1 MFFTETQRNSLEP
14 AREGRVLI
22 RLRPAAAGLRR
33 DRSAYELLRRDR
45 SAYELL
51 RRDRWASVKTYGKQ
65 PRQRQR

>member
-1 MFFTETQRNSLEP
+1 MFFTETQPNSLEP

-33 DRSAYELLRRDR
+33 DRSAYELLRGDK
-45 SAYELL
+45 
-51 RRDRWASVKTYGKQ
+51 WASVKTYGKQ

>member
-22 RLRPAAAGLRR
+22 RLRPAAAGLQC
-33 DRSAYELLRRDR
+33 DR